1 MSKSPSPRCACGVE
15 LREWL
20 YTTPTGQSTG
30 VWAAGLADLV
40 DYQQRRT
47 TRHDILDLRG
57 RRMQRGTCDSDP
69 TPRIVD

>member
-1 MSKSPSPRCACGVE
+1 VE

-20 YTTPTGQSTG
+20 YTTPASQSTG

-47 TRHDILDLRG
+47 TRHDILERRG
-57 RRMQRGTCDSDP
+57 RRVQRGTCNSDP
-69 TPRIVD
+69 PPQLVD